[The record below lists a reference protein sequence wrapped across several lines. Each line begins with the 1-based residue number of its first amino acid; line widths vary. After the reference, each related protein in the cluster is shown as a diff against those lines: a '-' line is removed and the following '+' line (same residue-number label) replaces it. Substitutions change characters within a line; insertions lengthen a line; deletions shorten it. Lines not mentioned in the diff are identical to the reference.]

1 MAEVFLLLLG
11 AGVMLGVAVPN
22 PRDVTLNWMRLGGI
36 IALAMAGLAGY
47 FVWRKG
53 EWPMAHLG
61 VVAALVLGE
70 LAFVQVAWRNVG
82 RVCALGAFVAG
93 VGVVVWNWPGGQSW
107 AAWASSAGVAATSGL
122 ALMAMLLGHAYL
134 TASKMTMRPFR
145 RINGW
150 LIAVLL
156 VRLACAAGV
165 TMWMQWHSP
174 VMRLWPI
181 HGFMVFTR
189 WGVGLAVPLLF
200 VVMAHEC
207 IGRRATQSATGIL
220 YVAGV
225 LIFIGELLGLHL
237 ARETGLPF

>member
-1 MAEVFLLLLG
+1 
-11 AGVMLGVAVPN
+11 MLGVAVPN

-47 FVWRKG
+47 FVWRKA
-53 EWPMAHLG
+53 EWPLVYVGVMA
-61 VVAALVLGE
+61 AAVLGE
-70 LAFVQVAWRNVG
+70 LAFVQVANRSAG
-82 RVCALGAFVAG
+82 RVFALAALVAG
-93 VGVVVWNWPGGQSW
+93 VGVVVWHWPDGGARNW
-107 AAWASSAGVAATSGL
+107 AAWVSAAGVAAVSGL

-150 LIAVLL
+150 LVGALM
-156 VRLACAAGV
+156 VRIACAAGL
-165 TMWMQWHSP
+165 TMWVQWNWP

-181 HGFMVFTR
+181 HGFMVMAR
-189 WGVGLAVPLLF
+189 WGVGLAVPLVF

-225 LIFIGELLGLHL
+225 LIFIGELMGLHL
-237 ARETGLPF
+237 ARETGLSF

>member
-1 MAEVFLLLLG
+1 
-11 AGVMLGVAVPN
+11 
-22 PRDVTLNWMRLGGI
+22 
-36 IALAMAGLAGY
+36 
-47 FVWRKG
+47 
-53 EWPMAHLG
+53 
-61 VVAALVLGE
+61 
-70 LAFVQVAWRNVG
+70 
-82 RVCALGAFVAG
+82 
-93 VGVVVWNWPGGQSW
+93 VGVVVWNWPGGRGW
-107 AAWASSAGVAATSGL
+107 PAWASAAGVAATSGL

-150 LIAVLL
+150 LIGAL
-156 VRLACAAGV
+156 VVRIGCAAGV
-165 TMWMQWHSP
+165 TMWMQWHWP

-181 HGFMVFTR
+181 HGFMVMTR
-189 WGVGLAVPLLF
+189 WGVGLAVPLVF